1 MHLSQINEITN
12 HKIIEG
18 SEYGWRCYP
27 DARYLDYESEFA
39 HVSVLYSTETQEIYE
54 ASISIKV
61 DAWDEVDDKPY
72 RWLNPEFKDAMIAE
86 AKERNVKWKKA
97 WDNVKW
103 IDLEVEE
110 DFLAKAE
117 AIFNGQVFDARIQ
130 VPVELD
136 NDTLLK
142 LFTMAHERDITL
154 NELITEI
161 LQKLIDEHNE

>member
-18 SEYGWRCYP
+18 SEYSWRCYP

-54 ASISIKV
+54 ANISIKV

-97 WDNVKW
+97 WDNIKW

-117 AIFNGQVFDARIQ
+117 AIFNGRVFDARIQ

>member
-12 HKIIEG
+12 HKITEG

-54 ASISIKV
+54 ASVSIKV

-72 RWLNPEFKDAMIAE
+72 RWLNTEFKDAMIAE

-97 WDNVKW
+97 WDKVKW

-117 AIFNGQVFDARIQ
+117 AIFNGKAFDARIQ

-161 LQKLIDEHNE
+161 LQKLIDEYNE

>member
-1 MHLSQINEITN
+1 MHLSLINEITN
-12 HKIIEG
+12 HKITEG
-18 SEYGWRCYP
+18 SEYGWQCYP
-27 DARYLDYESEFA
+27 DARMLDYESEFA
-39 HVSVLYSTETQEIYE
+39 YVSVIYSTESQEIYE
-54 ASISIKV
+54 ANVSIKT
-61 DAWDEVDDKPY
+61 DAWDEDMRPY

-97 WDNVKW
+97 WDKVKW

-117 AIFNGQVFDARIQ
+117 AIFNGKAFDARIQ

-142 LFTMAHERDITL
+142 LFTMAHKRDITL
-154 NELITEI
+154 NQLITEL
-161 LQKLIDEHNE
+161 LQKVIDEHNE